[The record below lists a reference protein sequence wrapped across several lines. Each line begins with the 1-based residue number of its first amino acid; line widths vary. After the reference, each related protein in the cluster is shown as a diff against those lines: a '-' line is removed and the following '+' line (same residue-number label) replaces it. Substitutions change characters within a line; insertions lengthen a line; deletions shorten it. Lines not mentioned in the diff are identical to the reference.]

1 MNTTH
6 DHVGNGKKK
15 KKIKEILHILS
26 SLVYLWQPLPL
37 STTTTGLVMLVS
49 IKNIQVK
56 VGFPEK
62 LLITS
67 GKRKLQ

>member
-1 MNTTH
+1 MIMWEME
-6 DHVGNGKKK
+6 KK

-26 SLVYLWQPLPL
+26 SLVYLWLPLPL

>member
-1 MNTTH
+1 MIMWEME
-6 DHVGNGKKK
+6 KK
-15 KKIKEILHILS
+15 KKIKKILHILS
-26 SLVYLWQPLPL
+26 SLVDLWQPLPL

>member
-1 MNTTH
+1 MIMWEME
-6 DHVGNGKKK
+6 KKR

>member
-1 MNTTH
+1 MIMWE
-6 DHVGNGKKK
+6 KKK

-49 IKNIQVK
+49 IKNIQVN

>member
-1 MNTTH
+1 MIMWEME
-6 DHVGNGKKK
+6 KK

-56 VGFPEK
+56 VGFPVK

>member
-1 MNTTH
+1 MIMWEMEKNQ
-6 DHVGNGKKK
+6 